1 MITLVSSQ
9 KSVTPNIFTGSVWIS
24 GILGVNVY
32 YTWDTNICLQANLSF
47 GLQMASI
54 IGLYLTIITHL
65 VFSELR
71 NLPGLNLLAMNT
83 NMVLYQQ
90 LFLGTIHILRKQV
103 LGLFLTNSLR
113 EHDSC
118 HGPPQWAFNPH
129 KMSLWGRGST
139 WVLTQINFH
148 ALLFI

>member
-1 MITLVSSQ
+1 M
-9 KSVTPNIFTGSVWIS
+9 FT
-24 GILGVNVY
+24 IL
-32 YTWDTNICLQANLSF
+32 DTNICLQANLSF

-103 LGLFLTNSLR
+103 LGLFLPS
-113 EHDSC
+113 HY
-118 HGPPQWAFNPH
+118 
-129 KMSLWGRGST
+129 MSMIH
-139 WVLTQINFH
+139 VLIKVS
-148 ALLFI
+148 

>member
-1 MITLVSSQ
+1 
-9 KSVTPNIFTGSVWIS
+9 
-24 GILGVNVY
+24 
-32 YTWDTNICLQANLSF
+32 
-47 GLQMASI
+47 MASV

-103 LGLFLTNSLR
+103 LGLFHTVSLCV
-113 EHDSC
+113 HDSC
-118 HGPPQWAFNPH
+118 TDSKQELIFFEPTNPAQSSAYVIYEWYLSGH
-129 KMSLWGRGST
+129 FT
-139 WVLTQINFH
+139 T
-148 ALLFI
+148 

>member
-1 MITLVSSQ
+1 MFRILALYCRFGLSTVFLIELSEYRMNSSWCAM
-9 KSVTPNIFTGSVWIS
+9 FT
-24 GILGVNVY
+24 IL
-32 YTWDTNICLQANLSF
+32 DTNICLQANLSF

-90 LFLGTIHILRKQV
+90 LFLGNIHILRKQV
-103 LGLFLTNSLR
+103 LGLFLTVSQR

-118 HGPPQWAFNPH
+118 THYLQL
-129 KMSLWGRGST
+129 KY
-139 WVLTQINFH
+139 
-148 ALLFI
+148 

>member
-1 MITLVSSQ
+1 M
-9 KSVTPNIFTGSVWIS
+9 FT
-24 GILGVNVY
+24 IL
-32 YTWDTNICLQANLSF
+32 DTNICLQANLSF

-90 LFLGTIHILRKQV
+90 LFLGTIHILRKQD
-103 LGLFLTNSLR
+103 LGLFLTVSLH

-118 HGPPQWAFNPH
+118 TDSKVENILKG
-129 KMSLWGRGST
+129 SLDSIPSPSPSVKIQKKHNYFKKQKT
-139 WVLTQINFH
+139 SEQ
-148 ALLFI
+148 AQK

>member
-1 MITLVSSQ
+1 M
-9 KSVTPNIFTGSVWIS
+9 FT
-24 GILGVNVY
+24 IL
-32 YTWDTNICLQANLSF
+32 DTNICLQANLSF

-103 LGLFLTNSLR
+103 FGLFLT
-113 EHDSC
+113 H
-118 HGPPQWAFNPH
+118 PPTMIVSGIYLLLVSKKCLFPN
-129 KMSLWGRGST
+129 
-139 WVLTQINFH
+139 H
-148 ALLFI
+148 AHVTNI